1 MDYVLKKSRSDTDA
15 KTGENLEKPLL
26 TFRNSGTSIS
36 DFPKGSTKLPLEKSP
51 LFRVATLVVN
61 DQKPIG
67 KGCFERLFFLGRSGV
82 LNDRLLGFKPRNER

>member
-15 KTGENLEKPLL
+15 KTGENLEKPML

-51 LFRVATLVVN
+51 LFRVTTLVVN
-61 DQKPIG
+61 DQKPVDFSKQKSNAYSLREPIVF
-67 KGCFERLFFLGRSGV
+67 C
-82 LNDRLLGFKPRNER
+82 

>member
-51 LFRVATLVVN
+51 LFRVGTLVVN
-61 DQKPIG
+61 DQKPIDFS
-67 KGCFERLFFLGRSGV
+67 KQKSNAYSLRETIVFC
-82 LNDRLLGFKPRNER
+82 

>member
-15 KTGENLEKPLL
+15 KTWENLEKPML

-51 LFRVATLVVN
+51 LFRVTTLVVN
-61 DQKPIG
+61 DQKPVDFSKQKSNAYSLRETIVF
-67 KGCFERLFFLGRSGV
+67 C
-82 LNDRLLGFKPRNER
+82 